1 MDLLILIFIFVLAI
15 VGITYSYKTANSKPS
30 TCPNC
35 NKQYSKAEEWS
46 YTEYSWG
53 LRCPHCKHEFDIT
66 P

>member
-1 MDLLILIFIFVLAI
+1 MWISVALIGVIILLFIVLRNMDD
-15 VGITYSYKTANSKPS
+15 GKPS
-30 TCPNC
+30 VCPNC
-35 NKQYSKAEEWS
+35 KKEYEKAEPWS